1 MAVSSQS
8 NTQVNTSINKEDE
21 EDRKRLN
28 LQADEQIL
36 HETRTHWIVLF
47 GRALIPVLATLFFA
61 GLVLYRAAG
70 GTFLSSASQAEP
82 GFDFFNY
89 VLSAVLGLFVFFW
102 LVLWVRS
109 SKDKQTRNIVLA
121 VIGMLALVIY
131 FRAQGGR
138 FFYIDP
144 VYASLQSFDG
154 WNIFLMLC
162 TAAALVSVG
171 ISAYDWQNDRLVL
184 TNKRVI
190 YDDDLVLI
198 PRLLERRSQREVDID
213 DIQDVVAATKT
224 YPQHWLK
231 YGLIVVKSASYA
243 GSIEFNSATDPR
255 QMQSKIMGEVNSHRR
270 QNSERDFERMVEGAV
285 YGIKPPK
292 PPVPPRNVYTGPWKL
307 IRWILPE
314 NPERNFEKNEITWRP
329 HWLFL
334 LQAIALPLFVFFLAV
349 ITVFIAA
356 QFLWVSGPLI
366 PLLLIV
372 LLLGCGIWLAW
383 EIEDYRNDL
392 YILTP
397 STIIDIQKKPFGPE
411 DRRTARI
418 ENIQN
423 VSYTTTFISNLL
435 GYGNVLVETAGSGGK
450 FTFTQVPNPR
460 SVVGII
466 NDYRREFENG
476 KKERSMGDMLTL
488 LRHYHSA
495 QIKHNEIGNGGKP

>member
-8 NTQVNTSINKEDE
+8 NVQVNTSINKEEE
-21 EDRKRLN
+21 EDRKRFN
-28 LQADEQIL
+28 LHTDEQIL
-36 HETRTHWIVLF
+36 HETRTHWIVLL
-47 GRALIPVLATLFFA
+47 GRMIIPGLVTLFFV

-70 GTFLSSASQAEP
+70 GTFLSSISQAEP
-82 GFDFFNY
+82 GFDFLNY
-89 VLSAVLGLFVFFW
+89 VLSGVLGLFVFFW

-109 SKDKQTRNIVLA
+109 SKDKQMRNAVLVVMGVLA
-121 VIGMLALVIY
+121 LLIY

-144 VYASLQSFDG
+144 VYASLQAFDG
-154 WNIFLMLC
+154 WNIFLILC
-162 TAAALVSVG
+162 TAGALVSIG
-171 ISAYDWQNDRLVL
+171 ISAYDWRNDRLVL

-190 YDDDLVLI
+190 YDDDLVVI
-198 PRLLERRSQREVDID
+198 PRLLERRSQREVDVD
-213 DIQDVVAATKT
+213 DIQDVVASTKT

-231 YGLIVVKSASYA
+231 YGLIIVKSASYA
-243 GSIEFNSATDPR
+243 GSIEFKSASDPW
-255 QMQSKIMGEVNSHRR
+255 QMQNKIMAEVNSHRR

-285 YGIKPPK
+285 YGNKPSK
-292 PPVPPRNVYTGPWKL
+292 PPVPPRTVYSGPWR
-307 IRWILPE
+307 IVRWVLPE
-314 NPERNFEKNEITWRP
+314 NPERNYEKNEITWRP

-334 LQAIALPLFVFFLAV
+334 LKGIALPLFVFFFSV
-349 ITVFIAA
+349 IMVFIGI

-372 LLLGCGIWLAW
+372 LLVGCGLWLAW

-435 GYGNVLVETAGSGGK
+435 GYGDVLVETAGSGGK
-450 FTFTQVPNPR
+450 FTFTYVPDPR
-460 SVVGII
+460 NVVGII

-476 KKERSMGDMLTL
+476 KKERSLGDMLTL

-495 QIKHNEIGNGGKP
+495 QIKHNEISNGGKP